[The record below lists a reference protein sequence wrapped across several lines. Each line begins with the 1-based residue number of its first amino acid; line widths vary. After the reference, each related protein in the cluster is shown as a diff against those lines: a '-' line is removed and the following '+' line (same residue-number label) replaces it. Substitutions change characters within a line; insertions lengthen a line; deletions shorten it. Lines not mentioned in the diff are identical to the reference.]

1 MSVGQQFGV
10 ARIRPGAD
18 RSGGGGRTA
27 GAVHGRSP
35 GGNLQFGRESQ
46 PAHEA
51 VERRWQGRRRDQPI
65 AAMHGIEAE
74 LAVAGI
80 AGGGVA
86 DQVAYGDN
94 LQDREQERSQR
105 DAELPAPRR
114 TAIAETV
121 DATSHTWLD
130 SSDRWTMQVAGLT
143 MQR

>member
-1 MSVGQQFGV
+1 
-10 ARIRPGAD
+10 
-18 RSGGGGRTA
+18 
-27 GAVHGRSP
+27 
-35 GGNLQFGRESQ
+35 
-46 PAHEA
+46 
-51 VERRWQGRRRDQPI
+51 
-65 AAMHGIEAE
+65 MHGIEAE